1 MGNSTLQDTIQA
13 AMKAAMKARD
23 KPRLSTIRLMRSEIK
38 RIEVDERAELD
49 DARILAVLDKMVKQR
64 RDSARQYD
72 EGGRSDLAEQERAEI
87 GVIREF
93 LPQPLDEAEIS
104 AVIEEILSAT
114 GAADMRAMGQ
124 VMGQLKP
131 RLQGRADLGQVS
143 QQVKQR
149 LAERSAASR

>member
-1 MGNSTLQDTIQA
+1 MGNSPLQDAIQA

-38 RIEVDERAELD
+38 RIEVDERVELD
-49 DARILAVLDKMVKQR
+49 DMRILAVLDKMVKQR

-72 EGGRSDLAEQERAEI
+72 DGGRTDLAEQERAEI
-87 GVIREF
+87 GVIQEF
-93 LPQPLDEAEIS
+93 LPQPLDEAEIN
-104 AVIEEILSAT
+104 AVIDEILIAT
-114 GAADMRAMGQ
+114 GATDMRAMGR

-131 RLQGRADLGQVS
+131 RLQGRADLGLVS

-149 LAERSAASR
+149 LAQRSADSH

>member
-1 MGNSTLQDTIQA
+1 MGNSPLQDAIQA

-38 RIEVDERAELD
+38 RIEVDERVELD
-49 DARILAVLDKMVKQR
+49 DMRILAVLDKMVKQR

-72 EGGRSDLAEQERAEI
+72 DGGRTDLAEQERAEI
-87 GVIREF
+87 GVIQEF
-93 LPQPLDEAEIS
+93 LPQPLDEAEIN
-104 AVIEEILSAT
+104 AVIEEILIAT
-114 GAADMRAMGQ
+114 GATDMRAMGR

-131 RLQGRADLGQVS
+131 RLQGRADLGLVS

-149 LAERSAASR
+149 LAQRSADSH